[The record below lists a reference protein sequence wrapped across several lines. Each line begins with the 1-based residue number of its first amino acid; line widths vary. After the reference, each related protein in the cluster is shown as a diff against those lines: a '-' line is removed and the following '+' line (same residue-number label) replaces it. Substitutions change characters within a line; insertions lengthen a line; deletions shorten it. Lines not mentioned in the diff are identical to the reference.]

1 MLRTTIILTVAFFI
15 SSISAIA
22 QSRMS
27 VEDRVQHLKENLSL
41 TDKQVDQV
49 KTILVETDS
58 IMTSMRGNGMPDWS
72 SMRSVMEKT
81 DDKILSVLNDDQKT
95 LYKKIIEERRS
106 RMQGSRQKSD

>member
-22 QSRMS
+22 QFRMS

-58 IMTSMRGNGMPDWS
+58 IMTSMRGDGMPDWS

>member
-49 KTILVETDS
+49 KTILVEADS
-58 IMTSMRGNGMPDWS
+58 IMT

>member
-1 MLRTTIILTVAFFI
+1 
-15 SSISAIA
+15 
-22 QSRMS
+22 MS

-106 RMQGSRQKSD
+106 RMQGFRRKSD